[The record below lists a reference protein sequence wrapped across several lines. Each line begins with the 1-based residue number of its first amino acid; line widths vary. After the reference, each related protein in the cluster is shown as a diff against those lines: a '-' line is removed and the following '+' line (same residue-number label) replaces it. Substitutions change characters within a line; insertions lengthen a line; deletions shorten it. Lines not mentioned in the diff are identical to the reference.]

1 MIFFNFMINT
11 QTQTQNKIFFH
22 NSIHFGTEIKK
33 FLEFLRPKKF
43 LGF

>member
-1 MIFFNFMINT
+1 MIKT

-22 NSIHFGTEIKK
+22 NSILFGTEINK